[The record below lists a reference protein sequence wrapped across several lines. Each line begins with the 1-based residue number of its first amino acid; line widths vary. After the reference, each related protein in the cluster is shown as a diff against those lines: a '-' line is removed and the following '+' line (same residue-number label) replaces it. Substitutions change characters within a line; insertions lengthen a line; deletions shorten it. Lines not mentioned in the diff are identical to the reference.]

1 MVDKPSLIDDALPN
15 QTVSDAEFRE
25 TEVTEVET
33 PNEDIVQ
40 TSENV
45 EVTMDEQGGAEVS
58 FDPNAMNSA
67 LKQDH
72 SINLAETL
80 SEQALDS
87 LGTKLFEQYREYKES
102 RGDWE
107 QSYREGLELLGFKY
121 ERRTEPFRGA
131 SGVNHPVLAEAVTQ
145 FQAQAYKELLPADGP
160 VRTQIMGTI
169 TPEKQDQAHRV
180 KDFMN
185 YQIMDQMKEY
195 EPEFDQ
201 MLFYL
206 PLSGSTFKKV
216 YYDELLGRAV
226 SKFVPADDLI
236 VPYSANSLDD
246 AEAIVHVIKMSEN
259 ELRKQQ
265 VAGFYRD
272 IELGQPPVTENQLQ
286 DKKLELEG
294 ISKDGQEDQYTLLE
308 MHVNLDLE
316 GYEDTSPDGEET
328 GIKIPYIVTIA
339 ESNNKILSIRRNY
352 AEGDKLMKKIN
363 YFVQFK
369 FLPGTGFYG
378 FGLIHMIGGLTRT
391 ATAALR
397 QLLDA
402 GTLSNLPAGFK
413 SRGIRIRDDAQP
425 LQPGEFRDVD
435 APGGNIKDQFMT
447 LPFKGPD
454 ATLLQLMGIVVSAG
468 QRFAAIADM
477 QVGDMNQQAAVGTT
491 VALLE
496 RGSRVMSAIHKRLY
510 VGLKQEFKLLANVF
524 KTYLPPI
531 YPYDVPGATRNI
543 KMQDFDDRIDI
554 LPIAD
559 PNIFSQTQRIS
570 MAQSQ
575 LQLAQSNPQ
584 LHNLYQAYRSMY
596 EALGVKNISSILPPP
611 QQPQP
616 IDPSMEEIAAMAGK
630 PFQAFVGQD
639 HKAHIDSHLNFMK
652 SNTVQNNPMVMGALQ
667 KNILERISLMAQEQ
681 IQLEFREELMQA
693 RQIQMALQQNPNDP
707 ALVQQANQLT
717 QTMNARKA
725 VLIAEMTKDY
735 MDEEQKIISEFGGDP
750 LIKLKTRELDLR
762 ARQNEARAAY
772 DEGRISLDTLKAMM
786 NQQNTQEKLEQN
798 EDLAELRAETSIAK
812 TILSGENSIRR
823 QQMADASKIH
833 DFGRNFK
840 KK

>member
-1 MVDKPSLIDDALPN
+1 MAEIDKPLPN
-15 QTVSDAEFRE
+15 VDITEKDEAFVEQ
-25 TEVTEVET
+25 EVTV
-33 PNEDIVQ
+33 PNEESVNNED
-40 TSENV
+40 V
-45 EVTMDEQGGAEVS
+45 EVTMDEEGGAEIS
-58 FDPNAMNSA
+58 FDPAADQLQST
-67 LKQDH
+67 DH
-72 SINLAETL
+72 FQNLAEIMDDQ
-80 SEQALDS
+80 ELDE
-87 LGTKLFEQYREYKES
+87 LGTTLFDKYTDYKES

-107 QSYREGLELLGFKY
+107 QSYREGLDLLGFKY

-160 VRTQIMGTI
+160 VRAQTLGDI
-169 TPEKQDQAHRV
+169 TNEKQDQAHRV

-185 YQIMDQMKEY
+185 YQIMDQMQEY

-216 YYDELLGRAV
+216 YYDDLLGRAV

-236 VPYSANSLDD
+236 VPYSANSLED

-265 VAGFYRD
+265 VSGFYRD
-272 IELGQPPVTENQLQ
+272 IELGQPPITSN
-286 DKKLELEG
+286 ELEEKERQLEG
-294 ISKDGQEDQYTLLE
+294 VTKGSQEDQFTILE

-316 GYEDTSPDGEET
+316 GFEDMSADGEPT
-328 GIKIPYIVTIA
+328 GIKLPYIVTIA
-339 ESNNKILSIRRNY
+339 ESNNKILSIRRNFTQDDPTK
-352 AEGDKLMKKIN
+352 EKIK
-363 YFVQFK
+363 YFVQYK

-402 GTLSNLPAGFK
+402 GTLANLPAGFK
-413 SRGIRIRDDAQP
+413 TRGIRIRDDAQP

-435 APGGNIKDQFMT
+435 APGGNIKDQFMQ

-454 ATLLQLMGIVVSAG
+454 QTLLQLMGVVVNAG
-468 QRFAAIADM
+468 QRFASIADS

-510 VGLKQEFKLLANVF
+510 VGLKQEFKLLAEVF
-524 KTYLPPI
+524 KSYLPTE
-531 YPYDVPGATRNI
+531 YPYDVPGAARTV
-543 KMQDFDDRIDI
+543 KQTDFDERIDI
-554 LPIAD
+554 LPVAD

-584 LHNLYQAYRSMY
+584 VHDLYQAYRSMY
-596 EALGVKNISSILPPP
+596 EALGVKNINAILPPP
-611 QQPQP
+611 VQPQP
-616 IDPSMEEIAAMAGK
+616 IDPSLEEIAAMAGK
-630 PFQAFVGQD
+630 PFQAFPGQD
-639 HKAHIDSHLNFMK
+639 HKAHIDSHLSFMQ
-652 SNTVQNNPMVMGALQ
+652 SNMVQNSPAVMGALQ

-681 IQLEFREELMQA
+681 VQLEFQQELMQA
-693 RQIQMALQQNPNDP
+693 QQMQQMLQANPNNQE
-707 ALVQQANQLT
+707 LINQANMLT
-717 QTMNARKA
+717 NKINARKA
-725 VLIAEMTKDY
+725 ILIAEMTKDY
-735 MDEEQKIISEFGGDP
+735 MMEEQKILTEYGGDP
-750 LIKLKTRELDLR
+750 LLKLKSRELDIK
-762 ARQNEARAAY
+762 ARADEAKRAY
-772 DEGRISLDTLKAMM
+772 DEGRISLDTMRAMQ
-786 NQQNTQEKLEQN
+786 NQQQFNEKMEQN
-798 EDLAELRAETSIAK
+798 EDLAELRADTSLTKQEMSIA
-812 TILSGENSIRR
+812 
-823 QQMADASKIH
+823 SKKF

-840 KK
+840 KN